1 MKPTTFRWAL
11 FLALAAT
18 LVAAYFAPAPADEV
32 LQVRSPANAN
42 AGAQGAAKTPA
53 ATRQR
58 GATDQAIDVLAIRP
72 RTEDDAADAR
82 ARLFSYPP
90 PVVVS
95 TPADV
100 PPAAPVPV
108 AAPQPPP
115 LPFKVLGRYV
125 EDGEAVIFLQHGEQN
140 VLARVGDLV
149 GEHYKVEEVQ
159 QGALVLTYVPLG
171 VKQVLDFGDSIP
183 KER

>member
-1 MKPTTFRWAL
+1 MKPTAFRWAL
-11 FLALAAT
+11 SLAFAAT
-18 LVAAYFAPAPADEV
+18 LVAAYFAPAPADDT
-32 LQVRSPANAN
+32 LKVRSPT
-42 AGAQGAAKTPA
+42 GGSDRAQGIGNSPA
-53 ATRQR
+53 ATKQR
-58 GATDQAIDVLAIRP
+58 GTAEQAVDVIAIRP
-72 RTEDDAADAR
+72 RTEGDTVDAKAS
-82 ARLFSYPP
+82 LFSYPP
-90 PVVVS
+90 PAVVS
-95 TPADV
+95 
-100 PPAAPVPV
+100 APVPV
-108 AAPQPPP
+108 TAGTPVPVAPPQAPP
-115 LPFKVLGRYV
+115 LPFRVLGRYV

>member
-1 MKPTTFRWAL
+1 VKPTTFRWAL
-11 FLALAAT
+11 SLAFAAT
-18 LVAAYFAPAPADEV
+18 LVAAYFAPAPADDA
-32 LQVRSPANAN
+32 LQVRSPTNTN
-42 AGAQGAAKTPA
+42 VRAQSAASSPV

-58 GATDQAIDVLAIRP
+58 GATEQAIDVIAIRP
-72 RTEDDAADAR
+72 RTEDDAADAK

-90 PVVVS
+90 PAVVS
-95 TPADV
+95 APISVT
-100 PPAAPVPV
+100 PAAPVPV

-115 LPFKVLGRYV
+115 MPFRVLGRYV

-149 GEHYKVEEVQ
+149 GEHYKVEEIQ
-159 QGALVLTYVPLG
+159 QGALILTYVPLG
-171 VKQVLDFGDSIP
+171 VKQVLDFGESIP